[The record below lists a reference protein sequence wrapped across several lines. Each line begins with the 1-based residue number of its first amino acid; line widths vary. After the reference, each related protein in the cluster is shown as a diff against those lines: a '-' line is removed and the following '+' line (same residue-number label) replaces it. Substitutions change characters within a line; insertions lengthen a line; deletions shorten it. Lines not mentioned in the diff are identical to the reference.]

1 MSLIGAWGERMANNK
16 FKLISDIRITVIDS
30 EFDDAHFP
38 LSPQQTV
45 NILASGSSIYSANLN
60 KISQQPCIFVNGS
73 IELMGKYDFTHPIAY
88 VITDPRFIRH
98 NLAILQN
105 RYRGQCPLYITQA
118 VLEKLADTDPHLIEQ
133 YAQHLRLIY
142 SVERP
147 IRQPSKHFLAKFFRK
162 NNKRL
167 LMDFANHPQFVIERH
182 GDTTIGVSLDIRH
195 GFVEAGTV
203 AFVATQLA
211 YRLGFSEIN
220 LYGIDLINAHE
231 PRFYEN
237 SQNSAPSKLAPAIYN
252 RIVPSFDLLA
262 SVYQQHGVMVYNH
275 SPVSKDLFTELSY
288 VAT

>member
-1 MSLIGAWGERMANNK
+1 MNLIGAWGQRVANNQ
-16 FKLISDIRITVIDS
+16 FKLPNNISIAIVDS
-30 EFDDAHFP
+30 EFDNTYLTLP
-38 LSPQQTV
+38 PQKSV
-45 NILASGSSIYSANLN
+45 NILASGSSIHSANLN

-73 IELMGKYDFTHPIAY
+73 IELMETYDFQQPVAY

-105 RYRGQCPLYITQA
+105 RYHGQCPLYITQT
-118 VLEKLADTDPHLIEQ
+118 VLEKLADTDRNLIKK
-133 YAQHLRLIY
+133 YVQHLRLIY

-167 LMDFANHPQFVIERH
+167 LMDFANHPQFVIEGH
-182 GDTTIGVSLDIRH
+182 GDTTIGVSLDISH

-211 YRLGFSEIN
+211 YRLGFSEIH

-237 SQNSAPSKLAPAIYN
+237 VQNSAPSKLAPAIYN

-262 SVYQQHGVMVYNH
+262 SVYQQQGVMVYNH
-275 SPVSKDLFTELSY
+275 SPVSKDLFKNLPFFD
-288 VAT
+288 

>member
-1 MSLIGAWGERMANNK
+1 MSLIGAWGQRVANNQ
-16 FKLISDIRITVIDS
+16 FKLPNNISIAIVDS
-30 EFDDAHFP
+30 EFDNTYLTLP
-38 LSPQQTV
+38 PQKSV
-45 NILASGSSIYSANLN
+45 NILASGSSIHSANLN

-73 IELMGKYDFTHPIAY
+73 IELMETYDFQQPVAY

-105 RYRGQCPLYITQA
+105 RYHGQCPLYITQT
-118 VLEKLADTDPHLIEQ
+118 VLEKLADTDRNLIKK
-133 YAQHLRLIY
+133 YVQHLRLIY

-167 LMDFANHPQFVIERH
+167 LMDFANHPEFVIEGH
-182 GDTTIGVSLDIRH
+182 GDTTIGVSLDISH

-211 YRLGFSEIN
+211 YRLGFSEIH

-262 SVYQQHGVMVYNH
+262 SVYQQQGVMVYNH
-275 SPVSKDLFTELSY
+275 SPVSKDLFKNLPFFD
-288 VAT
+288 

>member
-1 MSLIGAWGERMANNK
+1 MNLIGAWGQRVANNQ
-16 FKLISDIRITVIDS
+16 FKLPNNISIAIVDS
-30 EFDDAHFP
+30 EFDNTYLTLP
-38 LSPQQTV
+38 PQKSV
-45 NILASGSSIYSANLN
+45 NILASGSSIHSANLN

-73 IELMGKYDFTHPIAY
+73 IELMETYDFQQPVAY

-237 SQNSAPSKLAPAIYN
+237 VQNSAPSKLTPAIYN

-262 SVYQQHGVMVYNH
+262 KVYQQQGVMVYNH
-275 SPVSKDLFTELSY
+275 SSVSKDLFKNLPFFD
-288 VAT
+288 

>member
-1 MSLIGAWGERMANNK
+1 MNLIGAWGQRVANNQ
-16 FKLISDIRITVIDS
+16 FKLPNNISIAIVDS
-30 EFDDAHFP
+30 EFDNTYLTLP
-38 LSPQQTV
+38 PQKSV
-45 NILASGSSIYSANLN
+45 NILASGSSIHSANLN

-73 IELMGKYDFTHPIAY
+73 IELMETYDFQQPVAY

-105 RYRGQCPLYITQA
+105 RYHGQCPLYITQA
-118 VLEKLADTDPHLIEQ
+118 VLEKLADTDRNLIKK
-133 YAQHLRLIY
+133 YVQHLRLIY

-211 YRLGFSEIN
+211 YRLGFSEIH

-237 SQNSAPSKLAPAIYN
+237 VQNSAPSKLAPAIYN

-262 SVYQQHGVMVYNH
+262 SVYQQQGVMVYNH
-275 SPVSKDLFTELSY
+275 SPVSKDLFKNLPFFD
-288 VAT
+288 

>member
-1 MSLIGAWGERMANNK
+1 MNLIGAWGQRVANNQ
-16 FKLISDIRITVIDS
+16 FKLPNNINIAIVDS
-30 EFDDAHFP
+30 EFDNTYLTLP
-38 LSPQQTV
+38 PQKSV

-73 IELMGKYDFTHPIAY
+73 IELMETYDFQQPVAY

-147 IRQPSKHFLAKFFRK
+147 IRQPSKLFLAKFFRK

-211 YRLGFSEIN
+211 YRLGFSEIH

-237 SQNSAPSKLAPAIYN
+237 VQNSAPSKLAPAIYN

-275 SPVSKDLFTELSY
+275 SPVSKDLFKNLPFFD
-288 VAT
+288 

>member
-1 MSLIGAWGERMANNK
+1 MNLIGAWGQRVANNQ
-16 FKLISDIRITVIDS
+16 FKLPNNINIAIVDS
-30 EFDDAHFP
+30 EFDNTYLTLP
-38 LSPQQTV
+38 PQKSV
-45 NILASGSSIYSANLN
+45 NILASGSSIHSANLN

-73 IELMGKYDFTHPIAY
+73 IELMETYDFQQPVAY

-105 RYRGQCPLYITQA
+105 RYHGQCPLYITQT
-118 VLEKLADTDPHLIEQ
+118 VLEKLADTDRNLIKK
-133 YAQHLRLIY
+133 YVQHLRLIY

-167 LMDFANHPQFVIERH
+167 LMDFANHPQFVIEGH
-182 GDTTIGVSLDIRH
+182 GDTTIGVSLDISH

-211 YRLGFSEIN
+211 YRLGFSEIH

-262 SVYQQHGVMVYNH
+262 SVYQQQGVMVYNH
-275 SPVSKDLFTELSY
+275 SPVSKDLFKNLPFFD
-288 VAT
+288 

>member
-1 MSLIGAWGERMANNK
+1 MNLIGAWGQRVANNQ
-16 FKLISDIRITVIDS
+16 FKLPNNISIAIVDS
-30 EFDDAHFP
+30 EFDNTYLTLP
-38 LSPQQTV
+38 PQKSV

-73 IELMGKYDFTHPIAY
+73 IELMETYDFQQPVAY

-105 RYRGQCPLYITQA
+105 RYHGQCPLYITQA
-118 VLEKLADTDPHLIEQ
+118 VLEKLADTDRNLIKK
-133 YAQHLRLIY
+133 YVQHLRLIY

-211 YRLGFSEIN
+211 YCLGFSEIH
-220 LYGIDLINAHE
+220 LHGIDLINAHE

-237 SQNSAPSKLAPAIYN
+237 VQNSAPSKLAPAIYN

-262 SVYQQHGVMVYNH
+262 SVYQQQGVMVYNH
-275 SPVSKDLFTELSY
+275 SPVSKDLFKNLPFFD
-288 VAT
+288 

>member
-1 MSLIGAWGERMANNK
+1 MSLIGAWGQRVANNQ
-16 FKLISDIRITVIDS
+16 FKLPNNISIAIVDS
-30 EFDDAHFP
+30 EFDNTNLTLP
-38 LSPQQTV
+38 PQKSV
-45 NILASGSSIYSANLN
+45 NILASGSSIHSANLN

-73 IELMGKYDFTHPIAY
+73 IELMETYDFQQPVAY

-105 RYRGQCPLYITQA
+105 RYHGQCPLYITQT
-118 VLEKLADTDPHLIEQ
+118 VLEKLADTDRNLIKK
-133 YAQHLRLIY
+133 YVQHLRLIY

-147 IRQPSKHFLAKFFRK
+147 IRQSSKHFLAKFFRK

-211 YRLGFSEIN
+211 YRLGFSEIH

>member
-1 MSLIGAWGERMANNK
+1 MNLIGAWGQRVANNQ
-16 FKLISDIRITVIDS
+16 FKLPNNISIAIVDS
-30 EFDDAHFP
+30 EFDNTYLTLP
-38 LSPQQTV
+38 PQKSV

-73 IELMGKYDFTHPIAY
+73 IELMGKYDFTHPVAY

-105 RYRGQCPLYITQA
+105 RYHGQCPLYITQA
-118 VLEKLADTDPHLIEQ
+118 VLEKLADTDRNLIKK
-133 YAQHLRLIY
+133 YVQHLRLIY

-211 YRLGFSEIN
+211 YRLGFSEIH

-262 SVYQQHGVMVYNH
+262 SVYQQQGVMVYNH
-275 SPVSKDLFTELSY
+275 SPVSKDLFKNLPFFD
-288 VAT
+288 

>member
-1 MSLIGAWGERMANNK
+1 MNLIGAWGQRVANNQ
-16 FKLISDIRITVIDS
+16 FKLPNNINIAIVDS
-30 EFDDAHFP
+30 EFDNTYLTLP
-38 LSPQQTV
+38 PQKSV
-45 NILASGSSIYSANLN
+45 NILASGSSIHSANLN

-73 IELMGKYDFTHPIAY
+73 IELMETYDFQQPVAY

-105 RYRGQCPLYITQA
+105 RYHGQCPLYITQT
-118 VLEKLADTDPHLIEQ
+118 VLEKLADTDRNLIKK
-133 YAQHLRLIY
+133 YVQHLRLIY

-162 NNKRL
+162 NNKRP
-167 LMDFANHPQFVIERH
+167 LMGFANHPQFVIERH

-211 YRLGFSEIN
+211 YHLRFSEIH

-237 SQNSAPSKLAPAIYN
+237 VQNSAPSKLTPAIYN

-262 SVYQQHGVMVYNH
+262 KVYQQQGVMVYNH
-275 SPVSKDLFTELSY
+275 SSVSKDLFKNLPFFD
-288 VAT
+288 

>member
-1 MSLIGAWGERMANNK
+1 MNLIGAWGQRVANNQ
-16 FKLISDIRITVIDS
+16 FKLPNNINIAIVDS
-30 EFDDAHFP
+30 EFDNTYLTLP
-38 LSPQQTV
+38 PQKSV

-73 IELMGKYDFTHPIAY
+73 IELMGKYDFTHPVAY

-105 RYRGQCPLYITQA
+105 RYHGQCPLYITQT
-118 VLEKLADTDPHLIEQ
+118 VLEKLADTDRNLIKK
-133 YAQHLRLIY
+133 YVQHLRLIY

-167 LMDFANHPQFVIERH
+167 LMDFANHPQFVIEGH
-182 GDTTIGVSLDIRH
+182 GDTTIGVSLDISH

-211 YRLGFSEIN
+211 YRLGFSEIH

-237 SQNSAPSKLAPAIYN
+237 VQNSAPSKLAPAIYN

-262 SVYQQHGVMVYNH
+262 SVYQQQGVMVYNH
-275 SPVSKDLFTELSY
+275 SPVSKDLFKNLPFFD
-288 VAT
+288 

>member
-1 MSLIGAWGERMANNK
+1 MNLIGAWGQRVANNQ
-16 FKLISDIRITVIDS
+16 FKLPNNISIAIVDS
-30 EFDDAHFP
+30 EFDNTYLTLP
-38 LSPQQTV
+38 PQKSV

-73 IELMGKYDFTHPIAY
+73 IELMETYDFQQPVAY

-105 RYRGQCPLYITQA
+105 RYRGQCSLYITQA

-211 YRLGFSEIN
+211 YHLRFSEIH

-237 SQNSAPSKLAPAIYN
+237 VQNSAPSKLAPAIYN

-262 SVYQQHGVMVYNH
+262 SVYQQQGVMVYNH
-275 SPVSKDLFTELSY
+275 SPVSKDLFKNLPFFD
-288 VAT
+288 

>member
-1 MSLIGAWGERMANNK
+1 MNLIGAWGQRVANNQ
-16 FKLISDIRITVIDS
+16 FKLPNNINIAIVDS
-30 EFDDAHFP
+30 EFDNTYLTLP
-38 LSPQQTV
+38 PQKSV
-45 NILASGSSIYSANLN
+45 NILASGSSIHSANLN

-73 IELMGKYDFTHPIAY
+73 IELMETYDFQQPVAY

-105 RYRGQCPLYITQA
+105 RYHGQCPLYITQT
-118 VLEKLADTDPHLIEQ
+118 VLEKLADTDRNLIKK
-133 YAQHLRLIY
+133 YVQHLRLIY

-182 GDTTIGVSLDIRH
+182 GDTTIGVSLDISH

-211 YRLGFSEIN
+211 YRLGFSEIH

-262 SVYQQHGVMVYNH
+262 SVYQQQGVMVYNH
-275 SPVSKDLFTELSY
+275 SPVSKDLFKNLPFFD
-288 VAT
+288 

>member
-1 MSLIGAWGERMANNK
+1 MNLIGAWGQRVANNQ
-16 FKLISDIRITVIDS
+16 FKLPNNISIAIVDS
-30 EFDDAHFP
+30 EFDNTYLTLP
-38 LSPQQTV
+38 PQKSV
-45 NILASGSSIYSANLN
+45 NILASGSSIHSANLN

-73 IELMGKYDFTHPIAY
+73 IELMETYDFQQPVAY

-105 RYRGQCPLYITQA
+105 RYHGQCPLYITQA
-118 VLEKLADTDPHLIEQ
+118 VLEKLADTDRNLIKK
-133 YAQHLRLIY
+133 YVQHLRLIY

-167 LMDFANHPQFVIERH
+167 LMDFANHPQFVIEGH
-182 GDTTIGVSLDIRH
+182 GDTTIGVSLDISH

-211 YRLGFSEIN
+211 YRLGFSEIH

-237 SQNSAPSKLAPAIYN
+237 VQNSAPSKLAPAIYN

-262 SVYQQHGVMVYNH
+262 SVYQQQGVMVYNH
-275 SPVSKDLFTELSY
+275 SPVSKDLFKNLPFFD
-288 VAT
+288 

>member
-1 MSLIGAWGERMANNK
+1 MNLIGAWGQRVANNQ
-16 FKLISDIRITVIDS
+16 FKLPNNINIAIVDS
-30 EFDDAHFP
+30 EFDNTYLTLP
-38 LSPQQTV
+38 PQKSV
-45 NILASGSSIYSANLN
+45 NILASGSSIHSANLN

-73 IELMGKYDFTHPIAY
+73 IELMETYDFQQPVAY

-105 RYRGQCPLYITQA
+105 RYHGQCPLYITQT
-118 VLEKLADTDPHLIEQ
+118 VLEKLADTDRNLIKK
-133 YAQHLRLIY
+133 YVQHLRLIY

-167 LMDFANHPQFVIERH
+167 LMDFANHPQFVIEGH

-211 YRLGFSEIN
+211 YRLGFSEIH

-237 SQNSAPSKLAPAIYN
+237 VQNSAPSKLAPAIYN

-262 SVYQQHGVMVYNH
+262 SVYQQQGVMVYNH
-275 SPVSKDLFTELSY
+275 SPVSKDLFKNLPFFD
-288 VAT
+288 

>member
-1 MSLIGAWGERMANNK
+1 MNLIGAWGQRVANNQ
-16 FKLISDIRITVIDS
+16 FKLPNNISIAIVDS
-30 EFDDAHFP
+30 EFDNTYLTLP
-38 LSPQQTV
+38 PQKSV
-45 NILASGSSIYSANLN
+45 NILASGSSIHSANLN

-73 IELMGKYDFTHPIAY
+73 IELMGKYDFTHPVAY

-105 RYRGQCPLYITQA
+105 RYHGQCPLYITQA
-118 VLEKLADTDPHLIEQ
+118 VLEKLADTDRNLIKK
-133 YAQHLRLIY
+133 YVQHLRLIY

-167 LMDFANHPQFVIERH
+167 LMDFANHPQFVIEGH
-182 GDTTIGVSLDIRH
+182 GDTTIGVSLDISH

-211 YRLGFSEIN
+211 YRLGFSEIH

-237 SQNSAPSKLAPAIYN
+237 VQNSAPSKLAPAIYN

-262 SVYQQHGVMVYNH
+262 SVYQQQGVMVYNH
-275 SPVSKDLFTELSY
+275 SPVSKDLFKNLPFFD
-288 VAT
+288 

>member
-1 MSLIGAWGERMANNK
+1 MNLIGAWGQRVANNQ
-16 FKLISDIRITVIDS
+16 FKLPNNINIAIVDS
-30 EFDDAHFP
+30 EFDNTYLTLP
-38 LSPQQTV
+38 PQKSV
-45 NILASGSSIYSANLN
+45 NILASGSSIHSANLN

-73 IELMGKYDFTHPIAY
+73 IELMETYDFQQPVAY

-105 RYRGQCPLYITQA
+105 RYHGQCPLYITQT
-118 VLEKLADTDPHLIEQ
+118 VLEKLADTDRNLIKK
-133 YAQHLRLIY
+133 YVQHLRLIY

-167 LMDFANHPQFVIERH
+167 LMDFANHPQFVIEGH
-182 GDTTIGVSLDIRH
+182 GDTTIGVSLDISH

-211 YRLGFSEIN
+211 YRLGFSEIH

-237 SQNSAPSKLAPAIYN
+237 VQNSAPSKLAPAIYN

-262 SVYQQHGVMVYNH
+262 SVYQQQGVMVYNH
-275 SPVSKDLFTELSY
+275 SPVSKDLFKNLPFFD
-288 VAT
+288 

>member
-1 MSLIGAWGERMANNK
+1 MNLIGAWGQRVANNQ
-16 FKLISDIRITVIDS
+16 FKLPNNINIAIVDS
-30 EFDDAHFP
+30 EFDNTYLTLP
-38 LSPQQTV
+38 PQKSV
-45 NILASGSSIYSANLN
+45 NILASGSSIHSANLN

-73 IELMGKYDFTHPIAY
+73 IELMETYDFQQPVAY

-211 YRLGFSEIN
+211 YRLGFSEIH

-237 SQNSAPSKLAPAIYN
+237 VQNSAPSKLAPAIYN

-262 SVYQQHGVMVYNH
+262 SVYQQQGVMVYNH
-275 SPVSKDLFTELSY
+275 SPVSKDLFKNLPFFD
-288 VAT
+288 

>member
-1 MSLIGAWGERMANNK
+1 MNLIGAWGQRVANNQ
-16 FKLISDIRITVIDS
+16 FKLPNNISIAIVDS
-30 EFDDAHFP
+30 EFDNTYLTLP
-38 LSPQQTV
+38 PQKSV
-45 NILASGSSIYSANLN
+45 NILASGSSIHSANLN

-73 IELMGKYDFTHPIAY
+73 IELMETYDFQQPVAY

-105 RYRGQCPLYITQA
+105 RYHGQCPLYITQT
-118 VLEKLADTDPHLIEQ
+118 VLEKLADTDRNLIKK
-133 YAQHLRLIY
+133 YVQHLRLIY

-167 LMDFANHPQFVIERH
+167 LMDFANHPQFVIEGH
-182 GDTTIGVSLDIRH
+182 GDTTIGVSLDISH

-211 YRLGFSEIN
+211 YRLGFSEIH

-262 SVYQQHGVMVYNH
+262 KVYQQQGVMVYNH
-275 SPVSKDLFTELSY
+275 SSVSKDLFKNLPFFD
-288 VAT
+288 

>member
-1 MSLIGAWGERMANNK
+1 MTN
-16 FKLISDIRITVIDS
+16 F
-30 EFDDAHFP
+30 FP
-38 LSPQQTV
+38 LKLAEKTYQIAILDPEIAFSSVPMADMLDNPHV
-45 NILASGSSIYSANLN
+45 NILASGSSIHSANLN

-73 IELMGKYDFTHPIAY
+73 IELMGEYHFTQPIAY

-105 RYRGQCPLYITQA
+105 RYHGQCPLYITQA
-118 VLEKLADTDPHLIEQ
+118 VLEKLADGDPHLIEQ

-162 NNKRL
+162 NNKRP
-167 LMDFANHPQFVIERH
+167 LMDFANHPRFVIERH
-182 GDTTIGVSLDIRH
+182 GDTVIGVSLDIRH

-211 YRLGFSEIN
+211 YSLGFSEIH

-237 SQNSAPSKLAPAIYN
+237 AQNSAPSKLAPAIYN

-262 SVYQQHGVMVYNH
+262 SVYRQHGVMVYNH
-275 SPVSKDLFTELSY
+275 SPISKDLFNQLPFFSD
-288 VAT
+288 

>member
-1 MSLIGAWGERMANNK
+1 MNLIGAWGQRVANNQ
-16 FKLISDIRITVIDS
+16 FKLPNNISIAIVDS
-30 EFDDAHFP
+30 EFDNTYLTLP
-38 LSPQQTV
+38 PQKSV
-45 NILASGSSIYSANLN
+45 NILASGSSIHSANLN

-73 IELMGKYDFTHPIAY
+73 IELMETYDFQQPVAY

-105 RYRGQCPLYITQA
+105 RYHGQCPLYITQA
-118 VLEKLADTDPHLIEQ
+118 VLEKLADTDRNLIKK
-133 YAQHLRLIY
+133 YVQHLRLIY

-167 LMDFANHPQFVIERH
+167 LMDFANHPEFVIEGH
-182 GDTTIGVSLDIRH
+182 GDTTIGVSLDISH

-211 YRLGFSEIN
+211 YRLGFSEIH

-237 SQNSAPSKLAPAIYN
+237 VQNSAPSKLAPAIYN

-262 SVYQQHGVMVYNH
+262 SVYQQQGVMVYNH
-275 SPVSKDLFTELSY
+275 SPVSKDLFKNLPFFD
-288 VAT
+288 

>member
-1 MSLIGAWGERMANNK
+1 MNLIGAWGQRVANNQ
-16 FKLISDIRITVIDS
+16 FKLPNNISIAIVDS
-30 EFDDAHFP
+30 EFDNTYLTLP
-38 LSPQQTV
+38 PQKSV

-73 IELMGKYDFTHPIAY
+73 IELMGKYDFTHPVAY

-262 SVYQQHGVMVYNH
+262 SVYQQQGVMVYNH
-275 SPVSKDLFTELSY
+275 SPVSKDLFKNLPFFD
-288 VAT
+288 

>member
-1 MSLIGAWGERMANNK
+1 MSLIGAWGQRVANNQ
-16 FKLISDIRITVIDS
+16 FKLPNNISIAIVDS
-30 EFDDAHFP
+30 EFDNTYLTLP
-38 LSPQQTV
+38 PQKSV
-45 NILASGSSIYSANLN
+45 NILASGSSIHSANLN

-73 IELMGKYDFTHPIAY
+73 IELMETYDFQQPVAY

-105 RYRGQCPLYITQA
+105 RYHGQCPLYLTQA
-118 VLEKLADTDPHLIEQ
+118 VLEKLADTDRNLIKK
-133 YAQHLRLIY
+133 YVQHLRLIY

-262 SVYQQHGVMVYNH
+262 SVYQQQGVMVYNH
-275 SPVSKDLFTELSY
+275 SPVSKDLFKNLPFFD
-288 VAT
+288 

>member
-1 MSLIGAWGERMANNK
+1 MNLIGAWGQRVANNQ
-16 FKLISDIRITVIDS
+16 FKLPNNISIAIVDS
-30 EFDDAHFP
+30 EFDNTYLTLP
-38 LSPQQTV
+38 PQKSV
-45 NILASGSSIYSANLN
+45 NILASGSSIHSANLN

-73 IELMGKYDFTHPIAY
+73 IELMETYDFQQPVAY
-88 VITDPRFIRH
+88 VITDPRFIRN

-105 RYRGQCPLYITQA
+105 RYHGQCPLYLTQA
-118 VLEKLADTDPHLIEQ
+118 VLEKLADTDRNLIKK
-133 YAQHLRLIY
+133 YVQHLRLIY

-167 LMDFANHPQFVIERH
+167 LMDFANHPQFVIEGH
-182 GDTTIGVSLDIRH
+182 GDTTIGVSLDISH

-211 YRLGFSEIN
+211 YRLGFSEIH

-237 SQNSAPSKLAPAIYN
+237 VQNSAPSKLTPAICN

-262 SVYQQHGVMVYNH
+262 KVYQQQGVMVYNH
-275 SPVSKDLFTELSY
+275 SSVSKDLFKNLPFFD
-288 VAT
+288 

>member
-1 MSLIGAWGERMANNK
+1 MNLIGAWGQRVANNQ
-16 FKLISDIRITVIDS
+16 FKLPNNINIAIVDS
-30 EFDDAHFP
+30 EFDNTYLTLP
-38 LSPQQTV
+38 PQKSV
-45 NILASGSSIYSANLN
+45 NILASGSSIHSANLN

-73 IELMGKYDFTHPIAY
+73 IELMEAYDFQQPVAY

-167 LMDFANHPQFVIERH
+167 LMDFANHPQFVIEGH
-182 GDTTIGVSLDIRH
+182 GDTTIGVSLDISH

-211 YRLGFSEIN
+211 YRLGFSEIH

-237 SQNSAPSKLAPAIYN
+237 VQNSAPSKLAPAIYN

-262 SVYQQHGVMVYNH
+262 SVYQQQGVMVYNH
-275 SPVSKDLFTELSY
+275 SPVSKDLFKNLPFFD
-288 VAT
+288 